1 MLFIDN
7 YIANGVLLRLLQ
19 CLNLSGNYINIFAYI
34 IWLNKIGKTLHQ
46 TSYLWGF
53 FLNFLCC
60 HVKFKIVTIG
70 NKYVDVTSS
79 LQTLTY

>member
-1 MLFIDN
+1 MF
-7 YIANGVLLRLLQ
+7 ANGVLLRLLQ
-19 CLNLSGNYINIFAYI
+19 CLNLSGNYIYNYINVFAYI

-46 TSYLWGF
+46 TSYLWF
-53 FLNFLCC
+53 FLICLCC